1 MIPHPPFLLKYQVL
15 HPKDAANGAR
25 FDKNITFLSE
35 MIVYFRPTC
44 AGFPCTSQNWKSC
57 RQVISCQL
65 KTEQLMGFCLF
76 YIICKISNFDVD
88 V

>member
-1 MIPHPPFLLKYQVL
+1 MTHPNEPE
-15 HPKDAANGAR
+15 NGSR
-25 FDKNITFLSE
+25 SDQNSIFLSE